1 MDLDDLAADHGF
13 ALHGICAAA
22 PAERPDYVRAWI
34 RAGQHGGMGYLE
46 ERLELHLDVAGVLP
60 NVRSILCVA
69 DAYGNTT
76 PTTPT
81 PTTPTPTAPAPAPAP
96 PGETASAVRPPP
108 GNAPP
113 TPTGRVARY
122 AWGRDYHRSLK
133 GRLHRLAD
141 GLRAAHPDAD
151 FRCTVDT
158 APVMER
164 EHAQRGGL
172 GFIGKHT
179 LLIHPRHGSF
189 LLLGC
194 VLSTLP
200 PDAWGGATPP
210 LTLGDCGTCTRYI
223 DACPTD
229 AIDPE
234 GYRLDATR
242 CISYLTLE
250 HRDAIAPELHAGM
263 GDWLGGCDICQD
275 VCPYNAA
282 GTRRPLPVPLDY
294 RPRAHAAG
302 LDLADVLSWDEN
314 DRFNALSGTPLMRI
328 KLWMWKRNAL
338 IAAGN
343 AGGRDDPTLRP
354 LMEAMREHEHPA
366 VRVTADA
373 VLDTP

>member
-1 MDLDDLAADHGF
+1 MDLHALAADYGF
-13 ALHGICAAA
+13 ALHGVCAAA
-22 PAERPDYVRAWI
+22 PAERPGYVRAWI

-60 NVRSILCVA
+60 DVRSVLCVA
-69 DAYGNTT
+69 DAYGHTT
-76 PTTPT
+76 P
-81 PTTPTPTAPAPAPAP
+81 PAP
-96 PGETASAVRPPP
+96 PPPGATASAIRPQADNTPSP
-108 GNAPP
+108 S
-113 TPTGRVARY
+113 PTGRVARY

-133 GRLHRLAD
+133 GRLHKLAD
-141 GLRAAHPDAD
+141 TLREQHPNAD

-164 EHAQRGGL
+164 EHAQRAGL

-200 PDAWGGATPP
+200 PEAFGGATPP
-210 LTLGDCGTCTRYI
+210 VTLGDCGTCTRCI

-229 AIDPE
+229 AIDPA

-250 HRDAIAPELHAGM
+250 HRDAIDPALHAGM
-263 GDWLGGCDICQD
+263 GDWVGGCDVCQD
-275 VCPYNAA
+275 VCPYNVA
-282 GTRRPLPVPLDY
+282 GARRPLPVPLDY
-294 RPRAHAAG
+294 KPRPHAAG
-302 LDLADVLSWDEN
+302 LDLAEVLGWDEN
-314 DRFNALSGTPLMRI
+314 DRFNRMRGTPLMRI